1 MIILHMK
8 KHDGDS
14 IWDGRLQLEKKVL
27 SFRFFFDEFIAS
39 NTIFGIRQ
47 SVNQI
52 FYGSVTCDK
61 ISQSVVSKIRAED
74 FVFSPGHRIFKDY
87 IISEEY
93 SMEDKSSFI
102 KKLNL
107 SNLPASGAD
116 LCDRLED
123 YYLSNDIYYQL
134 MDESDIYVAMVKLL
148 EHIMYAK
155 DLFPKEL
162 KKYSSV
168 TVDSTESSS
177 IQWSSE
183 LMQAMSSE
191 GEDFPLDSFKEPL
204 GWYIRLIS
212 NHTRFSSDEIA
223 GRTHLARVTF
233 NRKTNPNAK
242 KKRHLY
248 LSDIQEICKAMGT
261 SLGSILYCF
270 GAVSETR

>member
-1 MIILHMK
+1 MDDNITYEKTRWRFYLGREVTIGKESFII
-8 KHDGDS
+8 S
-14 IWDGRLQLEKKVL
+14 
-27 SFRFFFDEFIAS
+27 FFFDEFIAS

-123 YYLSNDIYYQL
+123 YYLSNDMI
-134 MDESDIYVAMVKLL
+134 
-148 EHIMYAK
+148 
-155 DLFPKEL
+155 
-162 KKYSSV
+162 
-168 TVDSTESSS
+168 STSK
-177 IQWSSE
+177 
-183 LMQAMSSE
+183 
-191 GEDFPLDSFKEPL
+191 G
-204 GWYIRLIS
+204 
-212 NHTRFSSDEIA
+212 
-223 GRTHLARVTF
+223 
-233 NRKTNPNAK
+233 
-242 KKRHLY
+242 
-248 LSDIQEICKAMGT
+248 
-261 SLGSILYCF
+261 
-270 GAVSETR
+270 